1 MAVCE
6 GYALAFEHLMHQAG
20 IPCSYVSGDARHE
33 GLNETDDRG
42 HAWNVVKIDN
52 RWYEVDT
59 TWDDHDISD
68 FQDKPEA
75 IKKAFEANESI
86 QYNYCHYYFNKT
98 TKEMEN
104 MIPTDATVLIAE
116 GYQPYNLRTIT
127 SHIRADQTNR
137 YGDDGSVFLNS
148 LVPIAE

>member
-1 MAVCE
+1 MV
-6 GYALAFEHLMHQAG
+6 
-20 IPCSYVSGDARHE
+20 DARHE

-86 QYNYCHYYFNKT
+86 QYK
-98 TKEMEN
+98 K
-104 MIPTDATVLIAE
+104 
-116 GYQPYNLRTIT
+116 
-127 SHIRADQTNR
+127 S
-137 YGDDGSVFLNS
+137 
-148 LVPIAE
+148 

>member
-20 IPCSYVSGDARHE
+20 RPCSYVSGDARHE
-33 GLNETDDRG
+33 WLNETDDRG

-59 TWDDHDISD
+59 TWNDHDISD

-75 IKKAFEANESI
+75 IKKALEANESI
-86 QYNYCHYYFNKT
+86 RYNYCHYFFILLEHLQYGRTFKN
-98 TKEMEN
+98 
-104 MIPTDATVLIAE
+104 IAE
-116 GYQPYNLRTIT
+116 DRGYSYRKASAVLKKDLERLVNSYYIGL
-127 SHIRADQTNR
+127 
-137 YGDDGSVFLNS
+137 VFG
-148 LVPIAE
+148 